1 MMASKNP
8 HGNSIYDLLID
19 IIFNL
24 SPYQAERLYS
34 ELLPKYTK
42 RARTKLYNKDGE
54 EDSVNGKIR
63 LLKSQYQALRTSFGD
78 SYIKKAFTEL
88 TNYIEFLE
96 KNVATNSNY
105 KQKLKKYTTETHNLL
120 LTEGW
125 VYEKC
130 KQYIVKDR
138 PKININPF
146 MIEDFNTALEYIRTI
161 PEEMRKS
168 IDVQMLITKFPELVD
183 VPYERG
189 I

>member
-1 MMASKNP
+1 MCAKKNP

-19 IIFNL
+19 LIFSL

-54 EDSVNGKIR
+54 EDVKGKVR
-63 LLKSQYQALRTSFGD
+63 LLNSQYQSLRTSYGD

-88 TNYIEFLE
+88 TNYITFLE
-96 KNVATNSNY
+96 ANVETNSNY
-105 KQKLKKYTTETHNLL
+105 KQRLKKYTTETHNIL

-130 KQYIVKDR
+130 KQYVIKDR

-146 MIEDFNTALEYIRTI
+146 TIEDFSTAVEYIKTI
-161 PEEMRKS
+161 PESMRNS
-168 IDVQMLITKFPELVD
+168 IDVQMLMTKFPELVD
-183 VPYERG
+183 VPYEV
-189 I
+189 